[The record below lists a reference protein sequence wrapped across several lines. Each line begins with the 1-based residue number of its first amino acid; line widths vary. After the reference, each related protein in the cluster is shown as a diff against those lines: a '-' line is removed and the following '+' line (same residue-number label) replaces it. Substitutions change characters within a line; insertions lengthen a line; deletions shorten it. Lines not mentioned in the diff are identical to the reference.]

1 MPKTLARRPDIVV
14 AYARSLM
21 ACDDYESAEAA
32 LRESIERSWD
42 ESTVLTYGELE
53 MEEPFRVL
61 ERAESWLPEHP
72 EDAALLLTCAHLAM
86 RAELY
91 GKARTYLE
99 TSIAIRPRLDAYQL
113 LASLMEQL
121 GERERALSSAQRRT
135 RIRCRTQ
142 GEGAEDSRPPLA
154 GSPSGRPEKVM
165 PYSRITLLPAQQVIF
180 VEEGETILDA
190 ALRAGLNLPH
200 SCKGGHCSSCRA
212 RIRSGR
218 IVYPRG
224 RPLGLLAEEEREGYA
239 LLCQAHATGA
249 DVSVEVREIRPPRP
263 EVQVKSLPCRIERM
277 HKLAPEVMAV
287 FLRLPAHEDFHFFPG
302 QYLDIMLPQNRR
314 RSFSI
319 ASVPGREQLIE
330 LHIRKVASGEFT
342 QQLFDG
348 MKEKTLL
355 RIEGPLGQFWFRRES
370 PRPALL
376 IGGGTGYAPLR
387 SMLRDLLEVGDRR
400 PLHLYWGA
408 QLRQDL
414 YEDEQVRALTAAYP
428 NLRYTPVL
436 SDAQA
441 EDGWTGRRGLVHA
454 AALEDHPQ
462 LQERDVYASGPPA
475 MVEAVRHDFIA
486 RGLPAQQLFFDS
498 FDYAPDVLAK
508 LDASAARP

>member
-1 MPKTLARRPDIVV
+1 
-14 AYARSLM
+14 
-21 ACDDYESAEAA
+21 
-32 LRESIERSWD
+32 
-42 ESTVLTYGELE
+42 
-53 MEEPFRVL
+53 
-61 ERAESWLPEHP
+61 
-72 EDAALLLTCAHLAM
+72 
-86 RAELY
+86 
-91 GKARTYLE
+91 
-99 TSIAIRPRLDAYQL
+99 
-113 LASLMEQL
+113 
-121 GERERALSSAQRRT
+121 
-135 RIRCRTQ
+135 
-142 GEGAEDSRPPLA
+142 
-154 GSPSGRPEKVM
+154 M
-165 PYSRITLLPAQQVIF
+165 PYSRITLLPSQQVIF

-212 RIRSGR
+212 RIREGN

-224 RPLGLLAEEEREGYA
+224 RPLGLLEEEERDGYA
-239 LLCQAHATGA
+239 LLCQAHATSA
-249 DVSVEVREIRPPRP
+249 ELAVEVREIRPPRP
-263 EVQVKSLPCRIERM
+263 EVLVKSLPGRIERM

-287 FLRLPAHEDFHFFPG
+287 FLRLPAHEEFHFVAG
-302 QYLDIMLPQNRR
+302 QYLDVMLPQNRR

-319 ASVPGREQLIE
+319 ASCPGREELIE

-387 SMLRDLLEVGDRR
+387 SMLRDLLGVGDRR

-408 QLRQDL
+408 QTKQDL
-414 YEDEQVRALTAAYP
+414 YEDEQVRALSAQHP
-428 NLRYTPVL
+428 NLLYTPVL

-441 EDGWTGRRGLVHA
+441 ADKWTGRRGLVHA
-454 AALEDHPQ
+454 AALADHPQ
-462 LQERDVYASGPPA
+462 LQGFDVYASGPPA
-475 MVEAVRHDFIA
+475 MVEAVRHEFTE

-508 LDASAARP
+508 LGASGAELKE